1 MIGKT
6 REELSAEIE
15 GELSGVIACYEQL
28 VEQSDKFADAILYK
42 EGWILGKIMPK
53 SMSERRDT
61 DRIVN
66 WFNEVK
72 EEVLDRLE
80 EFQESILKEQKR
92 NDLIK
97 SLKLTKEQ
105 KSILFDE

>member
-28 VEQSDKFADAILYK
+28 IEQSDKLANAILYK
-42 EGWILGKIMPK
+42 QVYVLGKIMPK

-66 WFNEVK
+66 WFNEIK
-72 EEVLDRLE
+72 EDALDHLE
-80 EFQESILKEQKR
+80 ELQESILKEKKR